1 MKISQ
6 FFSCIKTPLV
16 IVCVILIFF
25 TFFSFFIID
34 NIVLIEE
41 SSLLKFLFIHI
52 LFQLDLRMEDNVALW
67 FVSIIILICGFA
79 FFILGRKDMKLPI
92 DNLQKF
98 ILKIISIYFLFLSMN
113 KVIPLQESIWNKIL
127 TEIFEKGILFY
138 AGISW
143 SYIFFILK
151 IIFFV
156 FLILTFRKLLV
167 HINSKKIKAKIY
179 FLIFSGAF
187 PLIIILKAF
196 EIQSILY
203 GYPQTILSCFI
214 EFLGLTA
221 FLSLFLLLNFIIGY
235 YESQETGLE
244 DKS

>member
-6 FFSCIKTPLV
+6 FLSCIKTPL
-16 IVCVILIFF
+16 ILVCVILIFF

-34 NIVLIEE
+34 EIVLTEE
-41 SSLLKFLFIHI
+41 SSLLTFLFIDI
-52 LFQLDLRMEDNVALW
+52 LYQLDLRMEDNVALW
-67 FVSIIILICGFA
+67 FVSLIILICGFA
-79 FFILGRKDMKLPI
+79 LFILGWKEMKLPV

-113 KVIPLQESIWNKIL
+113 KVIPLQENIWNRITAK
-127 TEIFEKGILFY
+127 IFENAILYYSGIF
-138 AGISW
+138 W
-143 SYIFFILK
+143 SNIYFTLK

-156 FLILTFRKLLV
+156 FLIITFRKLLV

-187 PLIIILKAF
+187 PLIILLKAF
-196 EIQSILY
+196 EIQLIMN

-221 FLSLFLLLNFIIGY
+221 FMSLLLFLNFIIGY
-235 YESQETGLE
+235 YELPETGG
-244 DKS
+244 SVT